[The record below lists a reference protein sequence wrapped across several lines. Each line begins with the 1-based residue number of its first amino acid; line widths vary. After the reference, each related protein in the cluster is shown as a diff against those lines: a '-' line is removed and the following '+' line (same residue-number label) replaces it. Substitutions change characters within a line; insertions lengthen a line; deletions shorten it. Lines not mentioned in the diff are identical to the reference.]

1 MQSAHLCAESMQ
13 IRQSAHLCAEGVYM
27 SANIIK
33 QAVISSE
40 NICNLCLAI
49 PNVCDKIGIIK
60 S

>member
-1 MQSAHLCAESMQ
+1 MGFARICMKYNIIENDVQ
-13 IRQSAHLCAEGVYM
+13 M

-33 QAVISSE
+33 QEAISSE

-49 PNVCDKIGIIK
+49 PYVCDKIGIIK